1 MPSKLT
7 GIGVLAAVLAVLAT
21 AGAGA
26 VDGAVDGAPTDLP
39 TISVREPQPV
49 LAALGGDPVRGRA
62 VGAKV
67 APLLRDVSLRDH
79 VGVAVADVASGEV
92 RWHSLGDDLARET
105 FIPASTL
112 KIFTAVAALTVLE
125 PGQRFTTSVV
135 RTGSPGSGD
144 LVLVGGGDPLLRRQA
159 ASGFSPVD
167 THAEPASL
175 NELAAA
181 TARVLRADGLRR
193 VRLAYDADLFTG
205 PALSRTWPSSYVTE
219 DVVTPISA
227 LWVSE
232 GRLGPYQRSTDPAR
246 DAAEAFAA
254 SLQRAGIDVVGPV
267 EPGSGEDGRPVA
279 QVDSAPLDQLVMHT
293 LALSDNEAAEVLLRH
308 IALDTDRPG
317 SFTGGVTAMREAL
330 TGLGVPMAGVDLH
343 DGSGLSRANTV
354 TLPAVLA
361 VLQEAAAGADP
372 LRAVVTGLPVAAFDG
387 TAAIRFLKGEARAGR
402 GVVQAK
408 TGTLTGVHGL
418 GGILVNRQG
427 TATTFVALADRVPVS
442 RTYDARDQLD
452 RIVATL
458 AACGCR

>member
-1 MPSKLT
+1 MPSRRA
-7 GIGVLAAVLAVLAT
+7 GIGAL
-21 AGAGA
+21 AGALALSAFTGA
-26 VDGAVDGAPTDLP
+26 GSDAVARAPTDLP
-39 TISVREPQPV
+39 AISVREPQPV
-49 LAALGGDPVRGRA
+49 LLPLDGDPVLARA
-62 VGAKV
+62 VGAEV
-67 APLLRDVSLRDH
+67 APLLRDASVRGH
-79 VGVAVADVASGEV
+79 VGVAVADVETGEL
-92 RWHSLGDDLARET
+92 RWDNLGDDLARET

-112 KIFTAVAALTVLE
+112 KLFTAVAALTVLE
-125 PGQRFTTSVV
+125 PGHRFTTSVV
-135 RTGSPGSGD
+135 RTGGPRSGD
-144 LVLVGGGDPLLRRQA
+144 LVLVGGGDPLLRRHTR
-159 ASGFSPVD
+159 SGFSPVD

-175 NELAAA
+175 TELAAD
-181 TARVLRADGLRR
+181 TARALRADGVRR
-193 VRLAYDADLFTG
+193 VRLSYDADLFTG
-205 PALSRTWPSSYVTE
+205 PALNPTWPSSYVAD

-232 GRLGPYQRSTDPAR
+232 GRLGPYRRSTEPAR

-254 SLQRAGIDVVGPV
+254 SLKRTGVDVVGPV
-267 EPGSGEDGRPVA
+267 RPGSGDDGRPVA

-308 IALDTDRPG
+308 VALGTQRPG
-317 SFTGGVTAMREAL
+317 SFAGGVAAMRETL
-330 TGLGVPMAGVDLH
+330 TELGVPMAGVDLH
-343 DGSGLSRANTV
+343 DGSGLSRVNTV
-354 TLPAVLA
+354 TLPAVLG

-387 TAAIRFLKGEARAGR
+387 TAAIRFLQGDARAGR

-427 TATTFVALADRVPVS
+427 SAMAFIALADRVPVS
-442 RTYDARDQLD
+442 RTYQARDQLD